1 MFQKLYNNS
10 IVASEL
16 DSWTIVVYKN
26 TKNKVVWTIICNCNN
41 GPHMFLSNYSI
52 FHVSNEIISYN
63 TLEPLIHIFPCE
75 YGNEFEHN
83 IVVPRHLPHYLY
95 CL

>member
-1 MFQKLYNNS
+1 
-10 IVASEL
+10 
-16 DSWTIVVYKN
+16 
-26 TKNKVVWTIICNCNN
+26 
-41 GPHMFLSNYSI
+41 MFLSNYSI
-52 FHVSNEIISYN
+52 FHVSNEIISYK

-75 YGNEFEHN
+75 YENEFEHN